1 MSEDFFGQVNW
12 EFLFSKLGGKINVF
26 GIGNGTVYGIV
37 YKPIIIDYW
46 NNTFN
51 RQRLR
56 FRRKGIHVHC

>member
-1 MSEDFFGQVNW
+1 MIQSILYSQVIYFTYIYLSEARTPA
-12 EFLFSKLGGKINVF
+12 KYRKIYGK
-26 GIGNGTVYGIV
+26 YSLH
-37 YKPIIIDYW
+37 KIIDYW